1 MQKGQ
6 KAVSLRFFCEKMF
19 VFMSFFVG
27 ATEREVV
34 LIQSRSNKKKIACL
48 SEIFFSCLILN
59 NLSFIRNVQV

>member
-34 LIQSRSNKKKIACL
+34 LIQSRSNKKKDSMFVRNL
-48 SEIFFSCLILN
+48 FFMFN
-59 NLSFIRNVQV
+59 FE